1 MEGMDQ
7 AEEEDMDGDGEE
19 QEEAVD
25 LDNLDRGSKV
35 MSRSSQQSGST
46 AG

>member
-7 AEEEDMDGDGEE
+7 AEDEDMEGE
-19 QEEAVD
+19 QDAVD

-35 MSRSSQQSGST
+35 VSR
-46 AG
+46 